1 MRNALGGFG
10 QVVSVSGVRHP
21 VGSIPST
28 VAGPVESS
36 SVAEFEVF
44 YRANVGVVSA
54 FFARRCSEPQLV
66 ADLTSEV
73 FLQALA
79 SLDSYD
85 PDRGSARGW
94 VFGIVRRV
102 WAQHCER
109 AARGREAI
117 TALSA
122 HRPLDED
129 EIEDV
134 AMRIDAQR
142 TARELLAG
150 WEGWLSDLERAA
162 VELVDLTGLEPREAA
177 SVLGISAGALRV
189 RLFRARKRLGKQ
201 RRTDEQL

>member
-1 MRNALGGFG
+1 MCNDVGGFG
-10 QVVSVSGVRHP
+10 QVVSVSGVRHS

-28 VAGPVESS
+28 GGGSVESGAA
-36 SVAEFEVF
+36 AEFEVF

-79 SLDSYD
+79 SLEGYD
-85 PDRGSARGW
+85 PDRGGARGW
-94 VFGIVRRV
+94 LFGIVRRV

-117 TALSA
+117 TALA
-122 HRPLDED
+122 GHRQLGDD
-129 EIEDV
+129 EIEDI

-150 WEGWLSDLERAA
+150 WGRLSELEQAA
-162 VELVDLTGLEPREAA
+162 VELVDLAGLEPREAA
-177 SVLGISAGALRV
+177 SVLGVSAGALRV
-189 RLFRARKRLGKQ
+189 RLFRARKRLGKPQ
-201 RRTDEQL
+201 ES

>member
-1 MRNALGGFG
+1 
-10 QVVSVSGVRHP
+10 V
-21 VGSIPST
+21 T
-28 VAGPVESS
+28 
-36 SVAEFEVF
+36 
-44 YRANVGVVSA
+44 A

-79 SLDSYD
+79 SLEGYD
-85 PDRGSARGW
+85 PDRGTARGW
-94 VFGIVRRV
+94 LFGIVRRV

-117 TALSA
+117 TALAA
-122 HRPLDED
+122 HRQLGDD

-134 AMRIDAQR
+134 AIRIDAQQA
-142 TARELLAG
+142 ARELLAG
-150 WEGWLSDLERAA
+150 LDGLSELERAA

-177 SVLGISAGALRV
+177 SVLGVSAGALRV
-189 RLFRARKRLGKQ
+189 RLFRARKRLHKP

>member
-1 MRNALGGFG
+1 M
-10 QVVSVSGVRHP
+10 
-21 VGSIPST
+21 T
-28 VAGPVESS
+28 
-36 SVAEFEVF
+36 
-44 YRANVGVVSA
+44 A

-94 VFGIVRRV
+94 LFGIVRRV

-117 TALSA
+117 TALAA
-122 HRPLDED
+122 HRQLGDD
-129 EIEDV
+129 EIEDI

-150 WEGWLSDLERAA
+150 WEGLSDLERAA

-189 RLFRARKRLGKQ
+189 RLFRARKRLGKPQ
-201 RRTDEQL
+201 ENR

>member
-1 MRNALGGFG
+1 M
-10 QVVSVSGVRHP
+10 SGIRDA
-21 VGSIPST
+21 VGSIPAT
-28 VAGPVESS
+28 VGCSIESG
-36 SVAEFEVF
+36 ATAQFEVF
-44 YRANVGVVSA
+44 YRATVGDVTA

-79 SLDSYD
+79 SLASYD

-94 VFGIVRRV
+94 LFGIARRV

-117 TALSA
+117 TALAA
-122 HRPLDED
+122 HRQLGDE
-129 EIEDV
+129 EIEDI
-134 AMRIDAQR
+134 AARIDAQR

-150 WEGWLSDLERAA
+150 REGLSDVERAA
-162 VELVDLTGLEPREAA
+162 VELVDLTGLQPREAA
-177 SVLGISAGALRV
+177 TVLGISAGALRV

-201 RRTDEQL
+201 KENR